1 LLSALVKRDDLQQ
14 ANALQQTSSAA
25 AGVAGPA
32 VAGVFVA
39 TIGAGWAIVADAGT
53 LFVSVVML
61 SLIQFRHVPRARPE
75 NWVRDLRDGWQDFWA
90 RDWFRDLVIG
100 ASVFN
105 LLYAVY
111 LVLGPVMSRR
121 YYGGVGAWASTATA
135 AAIGSVLAG
144 LVATRLRP
152 RYPLRLAV
160 PLSGLFFLTPLA
172 FAALLPVP
180 VIAASAAI
188 GGGMLVIF
196 TTLWLTSVQ
205 QHVPD
210 QMLSRATSYDWFA
223 SLITYPVGLAIAGP
237 LAAAA
242 GPRRVLL
249 AVGVLLIIET
259 CLLTAVPSI
268 RNLSNAIPAAAAD
281 ASGASGASG
290 AFGAPAPVRD
300 PDQLG

>member
-1 LLSALVKRDDLQQ
+1 
-14 ANALQQTSSAA
+14 
-25 AGVAGPA
+25 
-32 VAGVFVA
+32 
-39 TIGAGWAIVADAGT
+39 
-53 LFVSVVML
+53 ML
-61 SLIQFRHVPRARPE
+61 SLIQFRHVPRARRE

-111 LVLGPVMSRR
+111 FVLGPVMSRR
-121 YYGGVGAWASTATA
+121 YYGGVGAWAITATA

-172 FAALLPVP
+172 F
-180 VIAASAAI
+180 
-188 GGGMLVIF
+188 

-205 QHVPD
+205 QHVPE

-242 GPRRVLL
+242 GSRRVLL

-268 RNLSNAIPAAAAD
+268 RNFSNAIPAAAASASGASD
-281 ASGASGASG
+281 ASGAP
-290 AFGAPAPVRD
+290 GAPAPVRD
-300 PDQLG
+300 PDQPG